1 MAAGATYRINVNINA
16 TNMAPGALQG
26 ALQQI
31 SSFQNSVNG
40 ATSAFGKFT
49 ESILAPVPVI
59 GGALKGITDA
69 VGGMF
74 SFITSAVTAPIG
86 AINGLLRTFINY
98 RTGVIAA
105 AAVGAMAW
113 PLKLASDLEE
123 AQIAFEQFLGS
134 AQKGN
139 DMLAKLRDFANFT
152 PFTFPELREAAEN
165 LLAVGINA
173 ERIIPFMTAI
183 GDAASGLGR
192 GRAGIQAIS
201 LDFQRIAAQ
210 GRVTARDVMELQRVG
225 VPALQ
230 MLAEGYGVT
239 TKQIQNWM
247 QNGVLP
253 ANRSLRILAE
263 GMESRFGGLMEKQE
277 HTIEGLWSTIEDIIN
292 NDILVRFGTGIA
304 KPLQQGMEDLI
315 KWFTQGGDAVEAL
328 SHSLELFGN
337 TIGTAVVD
345 AVHALGFSLDTVF
358 KSREFKESTSFLDQ
372 LGMVG
377 RQIFDDL
384 TDHLGSFGRVLR
396 QVGDALTGGFMEV
409 LRELMDWLATTG
421 IPSLQS
427 FMEWLGPKLRDAI
440 EWVRT
445 VGWPGFLAK
454 MKEFSDWWNS
464 GGKQALQ
471 DLWDWLGPKLH
482 DAIDWLTHE
491 GLPDLQGAWDKVSA
505 TLQDVWH
512 WLSTVW
518 TEMDKQGVLK
528 TFGEGLQSIVQGAGD
543 IAHIF
548 GEAVE
553 QPPPRAP
560 GRTPEQQAA
569 IEAELAKTGGWAVE
583 AERQRA
589 HQEQVT
595 QNAKDFVEGL
605 KTVAAAF
612 KAIADAIRDV
622 LDELDKFIAWQ
633 NEHTIKPP
641 SATDIPGLGDW
652 LKDNGG
658 ILGWLQTRGRDAAAL
673 NAAWTAQPYTA
684 PESQLANTAE
694 AWAARKAIVDKYAGG
709 DTFKAIPALAEAG
722 AVGEIPLSYLEGS
735 ALREQKKLA
744 LKMQEDPEFAA
755 EIWKKHGIQQGQAM
769 ATGIADGAAQ
779 GAKDSE
785 QSLQDTHDAIQDQ
798 LTWSHS
804 PAPYFIDQ
812 GESIIEGLI
821 KGIDDNKLDLMED
834 LHRLVTE
841 MQDIL
846 DPSSVLAAWKRGG
859 GAGMGTGAGTELTT
873 PQTVEALTAAGLS
886 ADRVAD
892 ACGLIAAQGVAKG
905 FGDAVKLTDVQS
917 MAQQR
922 GDWAPGRGMSGPGGY
937 EDLLRGMGYTG
948 KEIGEQAA
956 QQALMRGEAITLDTP
971 GHYFLAT
978 GYNPETGA
986 YHVGST
992 GTALRGGSADMTAAQ
1007 IAALPITGGGIRTF
1021 IEAQK
1026 QGMAMNINAPDA
1038 AATPG
1043 AGMNMSGEQ
1052 ALRFAAQL
1060 KGINAEDTQK
1070 ILNFLRQHEN
1080 GSLNPAAFYGN
1091 GGNTDVNLAV
1101 QSGKAFG
1108 VGQEMP
1114 DTFKAYADPGH
1125 GDATN
1130 PLDQALSTIN
1140 YINKRYGGI
1149 NSLVEWAN
1157 RGPYQGYQYGGP
1169 ILESVFGVGS
1179 QSGLPYLFGE
1189 GGDIEAYRSRM
1200 GGGDGGIHL
1209 HLDAGAIGAG
1219 AVVVNGGGPDVAG
1232 DVVNGLA
1239 DRLMGRIGEL
1249 WLDAHGNTPV
1259 RRP

>member
-1 MAAGATYRINVNINA
+1 VAAGATYRINVSINA
-16 TNMAPGALQG
+16 TNMAPGALQN
-26 ALQQI
+26 ALGQI

-40 ATSAFGKFT
+40 ATSAFGKFV
-49 ESILAPVPVI
+49 EGIIQPIPVI

-86 AINGLLRTFINY
+86 AINSLLRTFINY

-123 AQIAFEQFLGS
+123 AQIAFDQFLGS
-134 AQKGN
+134 AEKGTE
-139 DMLAKLRDFANFT
+139 MLNKLRDFANFT
-152 PFTFPELREAAEN
+152 PFTFPELREAAGN

-192 GRAGIQAIS
+192 GRAGIEAIS

-210 GRVTARDVMELQRVG
+210 GRVTARDVMELQRIG
-225 VPALQ
+225 VPALKI
-230 MLAEGYGVT
+230 LAEGYGVT

-277 HTIEGLWSTIEDIIN
+277 HTLEGLWSTIEDVIN
-292 NDILVRFGTGIA
+292 NDILVRFGKGIA
-304 KPLQQGMEDLI
+304 GPLEAGMENLI
-315 KWFTQGGDAVEAL
+315 KWFTGGGESVDALAKA
-328 SHSLELFGN
+328 LELFGN
-337 TIGTAVVD
+337 TIGTTVVNG
-345 AVHALGFSLDTVF
+345 VTALGSSLDKVF
-358 KSREFKESTSFLDQ
+358 KSREFRDSTSFLDM

-377 RQIFDDL
+377 RQVFDDL
-384 TDHLGSFGRVLR
+384 TSHMGSFGVVIRTIV
-396 QVGDALTGGFMEV
+396 DALTGGFSQV
-409 LRELMDWLATTG
+409 LRELADWIATTG
-421 IPSLQS
+421 IPALQQ
-427 FMEWLGPKLRDAI
+427 FAEWLGPHLKDAI
-440 EWVRT
+440 EWIRT
-445 VGWPGFLAK
+445 TGWPGFHQKLE
-454 MKEFSDWWNS
+454 EFSNWWNTD
-464 GGKQALQ
+464 GKKAFQELA
-471 DLWDWLGPKLH
+471 DFLGPLFH
-482 DAIDWLTHE
+482 QFIDWLTHQ
-491 GLPDLQGAWDKVSA
+491 GLPDLKGGWDKLTS
-505 TLQDVWH
+505 TLQDVWT
-512 WLSTVW
+512 WLTKVW
-518 TEMDKQGVLK
+518 DEMNKQGTLQ
-528 TFGEGLQSIVQGAGD
+528 TFGEGMQAIVEGAGA
-543 IAHIF
+543 IASIF
-548 GEAVE
+548 GHAVQ
-553 QPPPRAP
+553 QPPPVAP

-569 IEAELAKTGGWAVE
+569 IEAELAKTGGWAQA
-583 AERQRA
+583 AEQQRA
-589 HQEQVT
+589 HQEQIA
-595 QNAKDFVEGL
+595 QNAQNFVQGL
-605 KTVAAAF
+605 NTIAEAF

-622 LDELDKFIAWQ
+622 LQELDKFIQWQ

-769 ATGIADGAAQ
+769 ATGIAEGAAQ

-785 QSLQDTHDAIQDQ
+785 QSLQDTHDTIQDQ

-812 GESIIEGLI
+812 GQGIIEGLI
-821 KGIDDNKLDLMED
+821 KGIDENKLDLMED
-834 LHRLVTE
+834 LHRLVTD

-846 DPSSVLAAWKRGG
+846 DPNNVLAAWKRGG
-859 GAGMGTGAGTELTT
+859 GAVGTGAGTELTT

-886 ADRVAD
+886 PDRVAD

-905 FGDAVKLTDVQS
+905 FGDAAKLADVQA
-917 MAQQR
+917 MAVQR
-922 GDWAPGRGMSGPGGY
+922 GDWAAGKGMSGPGGY
-937 EDLLRGMGYTG
+937 EDLLRGMGYQA
-948 KEIGEQAA
+948 KEMTEAQAQAA
-956 QQALMRGEAITLDTP
+956 LQRGEAITLDTP

-978 GYNPETGA
+978 GYNPQTGA
-986 YHVGST
+986 YHVGTT
-992 GTALRGGSADMTAAQ
+992 GTALRGGAADMTMEQ
-1007 IAALPITGGGIRTF
+1007 ISALPITGGGVRTF
-1021 IEAQK
+1021 IEATK
-1026 QGMAMNINAPDA
+1026 QGMAMNVNQAATA
-1038 AATPG
+1038 AAPG

-1052 ALRFAAQL
+1052 AMRFAAQL
-1060 KGINAEDTQK
+1060 KGLNEEDTVK
-1070 ILNFLRQHEN
+1070 IMNFLRQHEN
-1080 GSLNPAAFYGN
+1080 GSLNPASFYGN
-1091 GGNTDVNLAV
+1091 GGNTDVNVAV

-1108 VGQEMP
+1108 IGQEMP
-1114 DTFKAYADPGH
+1114 DTFKSYADPGH
-1125 GDATN
+1125 GDPTN

-1149 NSLVEWAN
+1149 ASLIEWAN
-1157 RGPYQGYQYGGP
+1157 RGPYQGYQFGGP

-1179 QSGLPYLFGE
+1179 HSGLPYLFGE
-1189 GGDIEAYRSRM
+1189 GGDIESYRSRM
-1200 GGGDGGIHL
+1200 GGGDGGAHFHIE
-1209 HLDAGAIGAG
+1209 AGAVGPG
-1219 AVVVNGGGPDVAG
+1219 AVVVNGGDASTA
-1232 DVVNGLA
+1232 DQVVNGLA
-1239 DRLMGRIGEL
+1239 DRLMGRMSEL
-1249 WLDAHGNTPV
+1249 WLDSHGNTPV